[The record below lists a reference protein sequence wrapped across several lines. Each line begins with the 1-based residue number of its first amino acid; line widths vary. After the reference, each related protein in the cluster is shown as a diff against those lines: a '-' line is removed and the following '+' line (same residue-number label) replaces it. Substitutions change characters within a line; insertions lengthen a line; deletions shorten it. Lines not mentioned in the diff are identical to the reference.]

1 MAEVFFQS
9 ESRHPDTFDGRRQQ
23 ALYYA
28 MIRQID
34 DQFARILRELERTG
48 QRDNT
53 VIIFTSD
60 HGECLGDHGLL
71 WKGCRFY
78 EGLVRVPLIFSHPGH
93 MKEDLR
99 SDALV
104 ELVDMSATMLDLG
117 GVDLPEAFQGRSL
130 LPILTGESNPRYHRS
145 FVRSEYYDAVAAK
158 NR

>member
-1 MAEVFFQS
+1 
-9 ESRHPDTFDGRRQQ
+9 
-23 ALYYA
+23 

-60 HGECLGDHGLL
+60 HGESLGDHGLL

-145 FVRSEYYDAVAAK
+145 FVRSEYYDAVAAR